1 MGLKEENGN
10 SGEESNGKSK
20 SMKVD
25 RKEKNVGKDKGTKNK
40 WSPKCPDC
48 VYVTGVSRDMR
59 LHLLR
64 HTGEEPHKCDQCSFA
79 STTPAN
85 LQNHVNSKHTKE
97 KPHACKQCN
106 KKFSSP
112 SARSQHF
119 KREHEKTVKTQKCDT
134 CDYSCAKAQAMKAH
148 KLTHTGEKPFE
159 CSRCSKCFRQK
170 VKLNRHI
177 NKAHT
182 TKDDEGKHGKRN

>member
-48 VYVTGVSRDMR
+48 VYVTGVSRDMI

-64 HTGEEPHKCDQCSFA
+64 HTGEKPHKCDQCSYA

-97 KPHACKQCN
+97 KPRACKQCDE
-106 KKFSSP
+106 KFSSH
-112 SARSQHF
+112 SALWQHV
-119 KREHEKTVKTQKCDT
+119 KRKHEKTAKTHKCDT
-134 CDYSCAKAQAMKAH
+134 CDYSGAQTQALQTH
-148 KLTHTGEKPFE
+148 KLTHTGEKPFI
-159 CSRCSKCFRQK
+159 CNNCGKGFKQK
-170 VKLNRHI
+170 VHIRRHTD
-177 NKAHT
+177 KYHT
-182 TKDDEGKHGKRN
+182 VKEE